1 MNRTIAM
8 MSRLDGRVALVTG
21 GAGHLGRS
29 FAETLLELGARVVL
43 VDRDA
48 AALTAAASELGTK
61 GVTTLTADL
70 LDEAQTASIV
80 PKVLSE
86 FGQLD
91 LLVNNAA
98 FTGASGI
105 SGFAVP
111 LHEQTLPAWNA
122 AMRVNLSA
130 PFQLCLA
137 AREALI
143 AKKGAIIN
151 VGSIYGSVGPDFS
164 LYEGTP
170 MGNPAAYGASKG
182 GLIQLTRYLATA
194 LAPHVRVNAISPGG
208 IARGQPEVF
217 RKRYE
222 AKAPLGRMASEE
234 DMKGA
239 LAYLASDLSAYVTGQ
254 HLLVDGGWTSW

>member
-1 MNRTIAM
+1 MNRTIAA
-8 MSRLDGRVALVTG
+8 MSRLENRVALVTG

-29 FAETLLELGARVVL
+29 FAEALLELGAQVVL
-43 VDRDA
+43 VDRDE
-48 AALTAAASELGTK
+48 AALEAAKRELGTK

-70 LDEAQTASIV
+70 LDEAATAAVV
-80 PKVLSE
+80 PSVVK
-86 FGQLD
+86 QLGGLD
-91 LLVNNAA
+91 ILVNNAA

-111 LHEQTLPAWNA
+111 LAEQTLAAWNA

-130 PFQLCLA
+130 PFQLSLA
-137 AREALI
+137 AREALV
-143 AKKGAIIN
+143 ARRGVIIN
-151 VGSIYGSVGPDFS
+151 IGSIYGAVGPDFS

-182 GLIQLTRYLATA
+182 GLLQLTRYLATA

-208 IARGQPEVF
+208 VARGQPELF

-222 AKAPLGRMASEE
+222 ARAPLGRMASEE

-254 HLLVDGGWTSW
+254 HLLVDGGWTTW